1 MDSLKGVL
9 SDIRTFMYGGV
20 ATLPVTLAGTMLI
33 LGLCTANYAML
44 FFLIGYLMGV
54 PLISYGLNF
63 LLQNILGIKFLKGSK
78 FANLFMAKQN
88 GQCGIV
94 VDYSADPKNDDV
106 VLSSIWMSMVTF
118 FIGYLLT
125 NAYQLYSRDTEDTS
139 IRINQQPATDR
150 NPTPDLSKKVT
161 NRKTQAII
169 AIISII
175 VFAIAVIGTRIYG
188 GCDRIAGTV
197 IGSIIF
203 GGLGV
208 GWYIL
213 LSLTGHDRL
222 SDLFGIANRL
232 LPPSA
237 IENKPIAC
245 LAQPA

>member
-20 ATLPVTLAGTMLI
+20 ATLPVTIAGTMLI

-44 FFLIGYLMGV
+44 FFLIGYLIGV
-54 PLISYGLNF
+54 PLISFGLNF
-63 LLQNILGIKFLKGSK
+63 GLENLLNINFFKNGVIYNAFK
-78 FANLFMAKQN
+78 AKKT

-94 VDYSADPKNDDV
+94 VDYTADPKNDDV
-106 VLSSIWMSMVTF
+106 VVTSIWMSMVTF

-125 NAYQLYSRDTEDTS
+125 NAFQLHSRETEDTT

-150 NPTPDLSKKVT
+150 NPTPDLSNKVT

-175 VFAIAVIGTRIYG
+175 VFAVAVIGIRIYG

-197 IGSIIF
+197 LGGAIF
-203 GGLGV
+203 GGLGL

-245 LAQPA
+245 VAQPA

>member
-20 ATLPVTLAGTMLI
+20 ATLPVTIAGTMLI

-63 LLQNILGIKFLKGSK
+63 GLQNLLNINYFKGFWLYNQFK
-78 FANLFMAKQN
+78 VKRT

-106 VLSSIWMSMVTF
+106 VISSIWMSMVTF

-125 NAYQLYSRDTEDTS
+125 NAYQLYNRDTEDTT
-139 IRINQQPATDR
+139 IRINQNPATDR

-188 GCDRIAGTV
+188 GCDRIAGSV
-197 IGSIIF
+197 IGGIIF
-203 GGLGV
+203 GSLGL

-245 LAQPA
+245 VAQPA